1 MSDYVPKILKK
12 TLGEDGTVKMKEKPN
27 FYTNPAQK
35 GHMRSNPGI
44 FLGREDFKWKKDEY
58 ARKR

>member
-1 MSDYVPKILKK
+1 MSDYVPIILKK
-12 TLGEDGTVKMKEKPN
+12 TLNEEGTVKMKEDKN

-44 FLGREDFKWKKDEY
+44 FLGAQDYKWKKDEY
-58 ARKR
+58 

>member
-12 TLGEDGTVKMKEKPN
+12 TLNEAGTVKMKEKPN

-35 GHMRSNPGI
+35 GH
-44 FLGREDFKWKKDEY
+44 
-58 ARKR
+58 